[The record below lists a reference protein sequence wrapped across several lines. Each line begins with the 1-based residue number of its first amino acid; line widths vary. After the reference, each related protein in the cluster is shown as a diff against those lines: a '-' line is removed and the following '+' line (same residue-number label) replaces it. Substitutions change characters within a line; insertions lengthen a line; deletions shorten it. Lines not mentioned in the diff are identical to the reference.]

1 MTAQERAK
9 QHLTSQGRSYGKS
22 GTAQKL
28 AQNFLAQEEER
39 KRQELEAY
47 RDKVIETRQSHH
59 FDIIQNDY
67 GQSRYGRVGNITA
80 DDYSAANKGSYDP
93 RRHFVGRGGAD
104 APSAS
109 MTQLGAV
116 APQKMKADLAWRQY
130 NRYKDMERYGL
141 VSDSEPTATP
151 IATRGNGPRV
161 RSGAVMAEEHQ
172 RYEVPLTDTPSW
184 MEEKAA
190 PYMMAMPPEAAAH
203 LNDPAEKYMRGISDH
218 DLTYWYLNHADE
230 QTKQDLRT
238 LLSQSTAPGQVAA
251 YVQTKIKPK
260 ADKYY
265 ADEYQRML
273 DEAYETAKS
282 IEQDGDFM
290 QGIREY
296 WHAFLGG
303 LSTSFGDTTVSGL
316 VNQAN
321 MNRRSAEGKSNTG
334 LEIAT
339 GIGGMTPSLLLSPL
353 GPAAAAVGLGAQSMI
368 RASREAIAD
377 GADNVEAGLYGALVG
392 TTEALL
398 SRFLGGI
405 SAFAGKTSLG
415 SSIGN
420 VITKAF
426 SKVPRNVITKPLI
439 SLAVKTGKAIP
450 EFIEEG
456 LQSVIS
462 PALANITY
470 GKEVDWE
477 NIPENMLHDGLLGAA
492 TAAVLNIAFSPVT
505 RATRTASLTRA
516 DVENALPKPL
526 AKAISQYEQSGSIS
540 DKAARRIEADLASQT
555 ALMALEPMEAIGIT
569 QGALDVIR
577 ATVAKIPKAKVVGAS
592 PTASVA
598 SVEANLA
605 NEQQNYDPDIDNIE
619 DLSGVSKRARNAVRT
634 VLNGKNIDG
643 IQANQILSDPVAIKK
658 IEYILGISLDSQ
670 KNKSVRRNQ
679 LMEAVKNYASY
690 NVRPTAETETIGED
704 AEYWLMQLQAHNRI
718 SYKHALEIVNDPA
731 AVKAINH
738 EFGQILLNRDTAE
751 TKAAKL
757 VALSKEQYY
766 KFGNSPE
773 SRSGVQQR
781 ESAKTASTP
790 VVEALQAKQPISGNQ
805 ANKIL
810 ADVDALRTA
819 ESILGVDTSTENTI
833 SGKRAVLVNASKK
846 NAETVGAD
854 TDKLSVTSPSEMWKT
869 DRMAGNTSPVYSLGE
884 ITRAASAIFGVQPR
898 TDNMRSGAVA
908 ERNRF
913 TGEVNVATANDVP
926 AILHE
931 FGHMIDRKTG
941 ISTLAPEAVKNEIIS
956 KFGMKDVYPE
966 ESWLSEGLAEFGRE
980 FMTNP
985 DAAKAK
991 YPQAYNYVM
1000 TKFAPN
1006 MKQALFEKLIP
1017 AVNAYMSASTE
1028 ERFDAAHTTAKDR
1041 IGDSWLVR
1049 NFEPARMV
1057 RDWISEKTENFG
1069 DKWQVLVTDDLHGIK
1084 KAAKVTKNEELYKV
1098 YKQALNQRQGI
1109 RGRVNA
1115 ALSRGLTDVDGNVI
1129 GPSMDSFFDPIKA
1142 ELDKKYSKR
1151 TSREWKK
1158 AFKDSYDKFSEYLIL
1173 KRAKDIKSRKDPE
1186 KQYRVYSDPTLDNL
1200 AEIDARLAK
1209 LEAEHPE
1216 FQTAAQT
1223 VWKYND
1229 ILLDMMVKSGMLSKE
1244 DAAKFRHENPHYVPF
1259 FREGKKGMDSF
1270 KGMVG
1275 SGRDIVNVFK
1285 SIAQNTE
1292 TVIRRTA
1299 INDVKRAVADSITNT
1314 PDMAWFMSRNN
1325 SNPPVSRT
1333 LEEIEQAEQDG
1344 RLNVLSAYAQPLPN
1358 TEQDMG
1364 IYYDGKRVS
1373 FRVNDWALWQ
1383 AFTAMHPKQAST
1395 GVRILRNLNSIFTAT
1410 VTGLNLPWNIASNLV
1425 RDLQTLMHN
1434 SDDWKDLG
1442 KNIKNYVEAFK
1453 QSVKSYGDLSAEM
1466 QQFYNLGGQNGASQ
1480 FTAELLKKGRQEVN
1494 LRNVFMKTGRE
1505 GSDKFWGVA
1514 AKMILHPVTQIANF
1528 ADALESKPRIAAYLT
1543 ALENGASIQEA
1554 FYESQDVTTNFN
1566 RRGIASGKANYFIPF
1581 FNAGV
1586 QGLSKFYRYGTGYTE
1601 ANQTGAQRAKKAA
1614 QHLAK
1619 SATAAVMLSSL
1630 EALSSMALFNS
1641 DEEEQKK
1648 IRDAYNRLSTYQ
1660 KNNSWCFYFGNDKFI
1675 TIKKPREL
1683 GILPSFIGRLA
1694 ETIITDSEDE
1704 FFDFEGYAFEQLLP
1718 PLLDVLPVLA
1728 SGAIRGDLDVKGTQ
1742 VAGQAMS
1749 SFGLLGN
1756 VASTLTNLDYRGNP
1770 IVPDSFDGVEAKDRY
1785 DEQTTSVAKMLGEW
1799 LGIAPMKVDYALKSF
1814 GIIQDLNQ
1822 AYFTEEDG
1830 GFWKKT
1836 GDFLI
1841 GNRFVK
1847 DSLYSNDITTMFYDG
1862 RTKAKQYAGSNKDDV
1877 LAQIE
1882 SKEYEDMAKFYSAF
1896 RNLNKTEDPN
1906 DKDSR
1911 DAMLTVLEMLDEFN
1925 NEMENGNDT
1934 VVLDLLHEF
1943 SLEVAERDNSRKEG
1957 ETEIGATSFYP
1968 ATMSTAYKNQTL
1980 TSMQYWEYQTR
1991 YNDAYYQG
1999 VLEALLQ
2006 GGSVEARVKRIRK
2019 AKEKAK
2025 QQADNYIEMILNG
2038 GK

>member
-9 QHLTSQGRSYGKS
+9 QHLASQGRTYGKS
-22 GTAQKL
+22 GTTQKL

-39 KRQELEAY
+39 KRKELEAY
-47 RDKVIETRQSHH
+47 RDKVIENRQSHH
-59 FDIIQNDY
+59 FDIIQNAY

-80 DDYSAANKGSYDP
+80 DDYSAANEGSYDP
-93 RRHFVGRGGAD
+93 RRQFVGRGGAD

-130 NRYKDMERYGL
+130 NRYKDMKRYGL
-141 VSDSEPTATP
+141 VSDAEPTETP
-151 IATRGNGPRV
+151 TATRGNGPRV
-161 RSGAVMAEEHQ
+161 RGGGAMAEERQ

-296 WHAFLGG
+296 WNAFLGG

-339 GIGGMTPSLLLSPL
+339 GIGGMTPSLVLSLL
-353 GPAAAAVGLGAQSMI
+353 GPASAAVGLGAQSMI

-420 VITKAF
+420 AITKAF
-426 SKVPRNVITKPLI
+426 SKVPRNVITKPLV

-477 NIPENMLHDGLLGAA
+477 NIPENVLHDGLIGAA
-492 TAAVLNIAFSPVT
+492 TAAVLNIVFSPVT

-577 ATVAKIPKAKVVGAS
+577 AEVQKVKAS
-592 PTASVA
+592 PTQPTENSEASTVT
-598 SVEANLA
+598 VTIDEATGEVVGGAEEL
-605 NEQQNYDPDIDNIE
+605 QNYD
-619 DLSGVSKRARNAVRT
+619 LSSLSPKAR
-634 VLNGKNIDG
+634 
-643 IQANQILSDPVAIKK
+643 
-658 IEYILGISLDSQ
+658 
-670 KNKSVRRNQ
+670 
-679 LMEAVKNYASY
+679 
-690 NVRPTAETETIGED
+690 
-704 AEYWLMQLQAHNRI
+704 
-718 SYKHALEIVNDPA
+718 
-731 AVKAINH
+731 
-738 EFGQILLNRDTAE
+738 
-751 TKAAKL
+751 
-757 VALSKEQYY
+757 
-766 KFGNSPE
+766 
-773 SRSGVQQR
+773 
-781 ESAKTASTP
+781 P
-790 VVEALQAKQPISGNQ
+790 VVEIIISKKPISGNQ

-810 ADVDALRTA
+810 ADTDALRTA

-846 NAETVGAD
+846 NAETVNAD

-869 DRMAGNTSPVYSLGE
+869 ERMAGNTSPVYSLGE

-898 TDNMRSGAVA
+898 TDNMRSDSVA

-941 ISTLAPEAVKNEIIS
+941 ISDTAPEAIRNEIVS

-966 ESWLSEGLAEFGRE
+966 DSWFSEGLAEFGRE

-991 YPQAYNYVM
+991 YPQAYNYIM

-1041 IGDSWLVR
+1041 MGDSWLVR
-1049 NFEPARMV
+1049 NFEPARVV
-1057 RDWISEKTENFG
+1057 RDWLLEKTENFG

-1109 RGRVNA
+1109 KGRVNA

-1186 KQYRVYSDPTLDNL
+1186 KQYRVYADPTLDNL

-1299 INDVKRAVADSITNT
+1299 INDVKRAVADVITNT

-1442 KNIKNYVEAFK
+1442 KNIKNYVKAIG
-1453 QSVKSYGDLSAEM
+1453 QVSKSYAKLSPEM

-1514 AKMILHPVTQIANF
+1514 AKMILHPVNQIANF

-1543 ALENGASIQEA
+1543 ALENGASVQEA

-1683 GILPSFIGRLA
+1683 GILPSFVGRLA

-1718 PLLDVLPVLA
+1718 PLVDVLPVLA

-1925 NEMENGNDT
+1925 NGMANGNDT

-2019 AKEKAK
+2019 AKERAK